1 MLKLNKLEGVIP
13 KTVIAKIPSI
23 RAIDGPLRL
32 SYFLSQ
38 CAHESLNFTVVREN
52 LNYSADGLLNAFEKY
67 FTPEQ
72 AKKYARDPVRI
83 ASRVYANRMG
93 NGDEASQDG
102 WNFRGR
108 GFIQLTGQSNYE
120 AFGEHIDYDV
130 VSNPDIVAVRYALE
144 SAAFFFDKSNLWN
157 LCDKG
162 SSKENVK
169 AVTKVVNGGYNGLD
183 DRIARFN
190 RIYALVK

>member
-32 SYFLSQ
+32 SHFLSQ
-38 CAHESLNFTVVREN
+38 CAHESLGFTAVREN
-52 LNYSADGLLNAFEKY
+52 LNYSEEKLLDKFAKY

-93 NGDEASQDG
+93 NGDETSQDG

-144 SAAFFFDKSNLWN
+144 SAAFFFDKNNLWK

-162 SSKENVK
+162 SSKDNVK

-190 RIYALVK
+190 RIYVLVK

>member
-1 MLKLNKLEGVIP
+1 MNYKKLIGHVPNNVLLKLNNVNSL
-13 KTVIAKIPSI
+13 TNNLRIAHFISQM
-23 RAIDGPLRL
+23 
-32 SYFLSQ
+32 SY
-38 CAHESLNFTVVREN
+38 ESLNFTVFREN
-52 LNYSADGLLNAFEKY
+52 LNYSEEKLLEKFAKY
-67 FTPEQ
+67 FTPDQ

-144 SAAFFFDKSNLWN
+144 SAAFFFDKNNLWK

>member
-1 MLKLNKLEGVIP
+1 MNYKKLIGHVPNNVLLKLNNVNSL
-13 KTVIAKIPSI
+13 TNNLRIAHFISQM
-23 RAIDGPLRL
+23 
-32 SYFLSQ
+32 SY
-38 CAHESLNFTVVREN
+38 ESLNFTIVREN

-108 GFIQLTGQSNYE
+108 GLIQLTGQNNYE
-120 AFGEHIDYDV
+120 AFSEHIDYDCL
-130 VSNPDIVAVRYALE
+130 SNPDLVAMRYALE
-144 SAAFFFDKSNLWN
+144 SAAFFFDKNNLWK

-162 SSKENVK
+162 PSKENVK

-183 DRIARFN
+183 DRISRFN

>member
-1 MLKLNKLEGVIP
+1 MLKLNKIEGVIP
-13 KTVIAKIPSI
+13 KTVITKIPSI
-23 RAIDGPLRL
+23 KAIDGPLRL
-32 SYFLSQ
+32 SHFVSQ
-38 CAHESLNFTVVREN
+38 AAHESLNFTVVREN
-52 LNYSADGLLNAFEKY
+52 LNYSADGLLKTFEKY
-67 FTPEQ
+67 FSPEQ
-72 AKKYARDPVRI
+72 AKKYAHDPVRI
-83 ASRVYANRMG
+83 ASRAYANRMG

-108 GFIQLTGQSNYE
+108 GFIMLTGQSAYE
-120 AFGEHIDYDV
+120 AFSEYIDYDC
-130 VSNPDIVAVRYALE
+130 VSNPDIVAMRYALE
-144 SAAFFFDKSNLWN
+144 SAAYFFDKNNLWK

-169 AVTKVVNGGYNGLD
+169 AVTKVINGGYNGLD